1 MHQATVTLESA
12 EALAE
17 LKEIEKKSQRA
28 MERTMKD
35 IRSRG
40 PAWIAKGITKDYS
53 ITSAQVKNLS
63 KLRVTGSGVS
73 DLTFTY
79 TGRML
84 SPTHFKMAPT
94 APKPGAYTIKAS
106 IVRGRRSTIGKVK
119 KLTKKQRANIGRNF
133 ARKGT
138 RNSPSSPPMLVHS
151 KAKGGASYLPLIRT
165 KQPGRPEKAVKV
177 ISVPQMI
184 QTKDGTVKASVKKE
198 LNDGIRKRFDHNLE
212 NIFN

>member
-1 MHQATVTLESA
+1 MQQATVTLESA

-53 ITSAQVKNLS
+53 ITSAQVKSLS
-63 KLRVTGSGVS
+63 KLRVTGNGIG

-84 SPTHFKMAPT
+84 SPTHFKMSPT

-106 IVRGRRSTIGKVK
+106 IVRGRRSTLGRVK

-133 ARKGT
+133 TRKGT
-138 RNSPSSPPMLVHS
+138 RNSPSSPPMLVQS
-151 KAKGGASYLPLIRT
+151 SAKGGASYLPFIRT
-165 KQPGRPEKAVKV
+165 KQPGNFDKAVKV

-184 QTKDGTVKASVKKE
+184 QTKDGTTKASVKKE
-198 LNDGIRKRFDHNLE
+198 LNDGIWKRFEHQLD
-212 NIFN
+212 NIFD